1 MDAMDAMKATLLLLT
16 TVGLLSSSVGCGG
29 PPPPDEGMRRAT
41 AAARTASELGAEREP
56 QAQVH
61 LKRANDQINEAQSLM
76 KDGKNKRAETVLEVA
91 EAEAELAVMLAKE
104 NTSRAGAT
112 EAQDKVK
119 SLKGGK

>member
-1 MDAMDAMKATLLLLT
+1 MDAMKTTLLLLLT
-16 TVGLLSSSVGCGG
+16 IGLGSSAIGCGG

-41 AAARTASELGAEREP
+41 AAARTAAELGAEKEP

-61 LKRANDQINEAQSLM
+61 LKRANDSINEASALM
-76 KDGKNKRAETVLEVA
+76 KDGKNKRAETVLAVA

-104 NTSRAGAT
+104 TTSREGAT